1 MQLPVERLL
10 AEIEIAWSQNAWC
23 RVADLA
29 TDALRQDPSN
39 KAAEAYLKVA
49 QTRARREFDQLTRA
63 VNGLPVLAFL
73 TDSLNRIQWVNRT
86 FAATVGDPIERC
98 LPVEERFLPAMI
110 AGPFRDRFP
119 RWQQELSSCLSGL
132 HREIEAGHLA
142 PGTLR
147 LIDDTLLLQDALRK
161 GLENCDDWDGTM
173 LVRSSDGQLKLVR
186 EHVLPLVDGTGR
198 NTGLHLTQWF
208 EVDQPAAERGTC
220 DVSPAKLLTP
230 RQLEIGRLYASGL
243 TSEEVAVAAGIS
255 RRTARDHI
263 EEIYSRLGVHSRSEL
278 TLHFARAGLV

>member
-1 MQLPVERLL
+1 MACL
-10 AEIEIAWSQNAWC
+10 
-23 RVADLA
+23 
-29 TDALRQDPSN
+29 
-39 KAAEAYLKVA
+39 
-49 QTRARREFDQLTRA
+49 
-63 VNGLPVLAFL
+63 VLAFL
-73 TDSLNRIQWVNRT
+73 TDSLKRIQWFNRN
-86 FAATVGDPIERC
+86 FAATVVDPIERC

-119 RWQQELSSCLSGL
+119 LWQQELSSCLSGL

-255 RRTARDHI
+255 RRNRPRPHRGDLLATGRALAVGADAALRPRRP
-263 EEIYSRLGVHSRSEL
+263 RLTPPPHP
-278 TLHFARAGLV
+278 LHNDPAFAGCGHRRLVLQSPR